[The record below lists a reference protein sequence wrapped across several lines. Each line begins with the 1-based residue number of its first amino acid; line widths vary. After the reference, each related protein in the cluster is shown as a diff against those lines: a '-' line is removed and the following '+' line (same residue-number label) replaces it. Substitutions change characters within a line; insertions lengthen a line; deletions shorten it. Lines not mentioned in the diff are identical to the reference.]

1 MSSSTVASRAIPRAR
16 TRSVAWRALVPGS
29 REFAAPSARAS
40 RRTSRGRD
48 RAAAAGAA
56 VAFVKPKG
64 EWPRV
69 NVAGERSWK
78 GIQFDE
84 LSFEVKK
91 CEDGAA
97 ATALVDEFV
106 RSDGLTPE
114 FLETCVDLTVLAH
127 KQRRPAEEIAM
138 LQELAVYLMREHR
151 RRACPPEVFFA
162 DELLRTFDSET
173 VAAAMRGDE
182 AASIRVRN
190 VRDALVRAF
199 EHGVADVDD
208 PDDDAPAVRLSQSVF
223 MTHLERTRFRCV
235 EDARRER
242 SVAMD
247 VVGADELGAFYTL
260 VPIRPQVMRAYEPA
274 GIDTMEEIRM
284 SRDALLEAASRVE
297 TLAKMFKEHVWKGG
311 GASER

>member
-1 MSSSTVASRAIPRAR
+1 M
-16 TRSVAWRALVPGS
+16 
-29 REFAAPSARAS
+29 
-40 RRTSRGRD
+40 
-48 RAAAAGAA
+48 
-56 VAFVKPKG
+56 KPKG

-97 ATALVDEFV
+97 VTALVDEFV

-199 EHGVADVDD
+199 
-208 PDDDAPAVRLSQSVF
+208 
-223 MTHLERTRFRCV
+223 
-235 EDARRER
+235 
-242 SVAMD
+242 
-247 VVGADELGAFYTL
+247 
-260 VPIRPQVMRAYEPA
+260 
-274 GIDTMEEIRM
+274 
-284 SRDALLEAASRVE
+284 
-297 TLAKMFKEHVWKGG
+297 
-311 GASER
+311 